1 MADAVDGCFRLVSVY
16 GRPLGELHVFLDEFL
31 QQRVYLVIRHA
42 FECLVICLFVVYGHG
57 TFRSM
62 PKQFEQL
69 SNATLSGYFFAIGKV
84 PAVSVSYPGLG
95 P

>member
-1 MADAVDGCFRLVSVY
+1 MRAWLRSVPFDR
-16 GRPLGELHVFLDEFL
+16 RPLGKLHVLLDEFL

-57 TFRSM
+57 AFRSM